1 MTENN
6 YETQGVAELVT
17 PSGVP
22 VTELY
27 EDKLDAAVLAAARE
41 RGFRLAVRCNRCGQ
55 WVVAAKSV
63 ALHLGPTCRRKIAI
77 EKGDAA

>member
-1 MTENN
+1 M
-6 YETQGVAELVT
+6 TQGATGSVA

-22 VTELY
+22 PTERY
-27 EDKLDAAVLAAARE
+27 EDRLDAAVLAAARE

-55 WVVAAKSV
+55 WVVAAESV
-63 ALHLGPTCRRKIAI
+63 AWHLGPVCRRKLAI